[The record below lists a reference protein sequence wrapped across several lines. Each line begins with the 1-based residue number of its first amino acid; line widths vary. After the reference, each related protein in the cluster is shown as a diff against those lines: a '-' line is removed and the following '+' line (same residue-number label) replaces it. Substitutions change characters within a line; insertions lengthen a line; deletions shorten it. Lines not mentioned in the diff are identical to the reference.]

1 MDLKKTISEWEKS
14 EEGKAWMRKQKLI
27 TIFVYTPIR
36 IVLFPIALLIRVYRW
51 VYHYDD

>member
-1 MDLKKTISEWEKS
+1 MDFKSTISEWEKS
-14 EEGKAWMRKQKLI
+14 KEGKAWMRKQKLI

-51 VYHYDD
+51 VYYYND

>member
-1 MDLKKTISEWEKS
+1 MAQTYSEWMKS
-14 EEGKAWMRKQKLI
+14 DEYKDWARKRNRINK
-27 TIFVYTPIR
+27 FVYTPIR